1 MPGRGMWAADTHTQR
16 RSRGKWNTTI
26 NRFIAKARAALGL
39 VMYQGGGA
47 NGLRPRTMVHQWKS
61 IVRPLLEYGCEVWEG
76 EIPDALS
83 EKIEAVQSKFCR
95 ASLGC
100 KYIRAS
106 AAVRSDMGL
115 CTLKAKRQRHKLSYW
130 AKLCE
135 ANNDR
140 LLSIVFRNR
149 HREVCA
155 GGGHLSSLNAFRS
168 TLIAMDF
175 ESCWSN
181 CSTLE
186 NWPRMLRE
194 RSQALEV
201 AT

>member
-1 MPGRGMWAADTHTQR
+1 MRQY
-16 RSRGKWNTTI
+16 N
-26 NRFIAKARAALGL
+26 
-39 VMYQGGGA
+39 
-47 NGLRPRTMVHQWKS
+47 
-61 IVRPLLEYGCEVWEG
+61 
-76 EIPDALS
+76 
-83 EKIEAVQSKFCR
+83 QSF
-95 ASLGC
+95 
-100 KYIRAS
+100 
-106 AAVRSDMGL
+106 

-130 AKLCE
+130 AKLCV

-186 NWPRMLRE
+186 NWPRVLRE

-201 AT
+201 ATQSEFFSSSSSLALYSGLQHHFSLGIHPYLDDRNNHRGTRLMSRLRFGSLWLMQY